1 MSGRY
6 RIAALDI
13 GGTKIKACLF
23 EGEVPTQTVE
33 GDTLARKGG
42 APAVLERAAALLR
55 PLLPFDFIG
64 VSTAGQVDPG
74 TGVIR
79 YANENL
85 PGYTGMDVK
94 GFFEARFHVPA
105 VILNDVCAAALGE
118 GAYGAAQGV
127 RDYLCITYGTG
138 IGGGVVLDGR
148 LYYGSGPSAGGMLG
162 GLILHPEDMDP
173 RDPFAGTYERYAS
186 ATALC
191 LAASRLDPSLTS
203 GRAVFQ
209 RMEDPSVRAVVDAW
223 LYQAAAG
230 IVSLIHVYNVPRV
243 VLGGGVMEQ
252 PYAIQG
258 VQARTKA
265 LLIPGFHGVQV
276 VGAKLGNMAG
286 LYGAAYQVLQT
297 GLGEGCYDL

>member
-118 GAYGAAQGV
+118 GAYGAACTSFPLGCGYTHKVSYQK
-127 RDYLCITYGTG
+127 
-138 IGGGVVLDGR
+138 GGQ
-148 LYYGSGPSAGGMLG
+148 
-162 GLILHPEDMDP
+162 
-173 RDPFAGTYERYAS
+173 YETR
-186 ATALC
+186 
-191 LAASRLDPSLTS
+191 
-203 GRAVFQ
+203 Q
-209 RMEDPSVRAVVDAW
+209 
-223 LYQAAAG
+223 
-230 IVSLIHVYNVPRV
+230 
-243 VLGGGVMEQ
+243 
-252 PYAIQG
+252 
-258 VQARTKA
+258 
-265 LLIPGFHGVQV
+265 
-276 VGAKLGNMAG
+276 
-286 LYGAAYQVLQT
+286 
-297 GLGEGCYDL
+297 

>member
-1 MSGRY
+1 MSDRY

-118 GAYGAAQGV
+118 GPMAPPKV
-127 RDYLCITYGTG
+127 YGT
-138 IGGGVVLDGR
+138 ISV
-148 LYYGSGPSAGGMLG
+148 SP
-162 GLILHPEDMDP
+162 
-173 RDPFAGTYERYAS
+173 
-186 ATALC
+186 TALE
-191 LAASRLDPSLTS
+191 S
-203 GRAVFQ
+203 
-209 RMEDPSVRAVVDAW
+209 
-223 LYQAAAG
+223 AAAWFWMA
-230 IVSLIHVYNVPRV
+230 VSTTGPAPL
-243 VLGGGVMEQ
+243 
-252 PYAIQG
+252 
-258 VQARTKA
+258 
-265 LLIPGFHGVQV
+265 PGECW
-276 VGAKLGNMAG
+276 
-286 LYGAAYQVLQT
+286 AA
-297 GLGEGCYDL
+297 